1 MKSEYIDI
9 FDDYSK
15 GTLTEKEQESFKIRL
30 ESDKEFLTAYQE
42 YKYLRD
48 GINYSIMKTLKEE
61 LQELEATLPDVAL
74 EPDTKLILEQLPK
87 SNQSIIWKA
96 AAVFIAVAISAGVLI
111 FQLQSPSSPQDL
123 FSQYY
128 EPYPN
133 NYISQQRGEDES
145 ANALVQS
152 FQAYDADNF
161 QVAISGFESILNQQE
176 EPLVLFY
183 MGSAQLHEGR
193 GAAAIATF
201 TRYLEISNELQED
214 AHWYLALSY
223 LSENRTN
230 EAMALLEGLSHT
242 DERGEQA
249 KKILSKLE

>member
-1 MKSEYIDI
+1 MKSEYLDI
-9 FDDYSK
+9 FEEYSK
-15 GTLTEKEQESFKIRL
+15 GTLTEKEQESFTIRL
-30 ESDKEFLTAYQE
+30 ESDQEFLAAYQE
-42 YKYLRD
+42 YTYLRD

-133 NYISQQRGEDES
+133 NYVSPQRGADES
-145 ANALVQS
+145 ANALVQP

-161 QVAISGFESILNQQE
+161 KAAISGFESILNQQE

-201 TRYLEISNELQED
+201 TRFLEVSNELKED
-214 AHWYLALSY
+214 ARWYLALGY
-223 LSENRTN
+223 LSENRAD
-230 EAMALLEGLSHT
+230 EARTLLEGLANT

-249 KKILSKLE
+249 RKILKKLE

>member
-1 MKSEYIDI
+1 MKSEYLDI
-9 FDDYSK
+9 FEEYSK
-15 GTLTEKEQESFKIRL
+15 GTLTEKEQESFKLRL
-30 ESDKEFLTAYQE
+30 ESDQEFLSAYQE

-61 LQELEATLPDVAL
+61 LQALEATLPDVAL
-74 EPDTKLILEQLPK
+74 EPDTKLVLEQLPT
-87 SNQSIIWKA
+87 SNQSTIWKA

-133 NYISQQRGEDES
+133 NYVSAQRGDDVS

-161 QVAISGFESILNQQE
+161 EAAISGFESILNQQE

-183 MGSAQLHEGR
+183 LGSAQLHEGR

-201 TRYLEISNELQED
+201 TRFLDISNELQEE
-214 AHWYLALSY
+214 ARWYLALSY
-223 LSENRTN
+223 LSENRTD
-230 EAMALLEGLSHT
+230 EARPLLERISQAG
-242 DERGEQA
+242 ERSEQA
-249 KKILSKLE
+249 KNILKKME